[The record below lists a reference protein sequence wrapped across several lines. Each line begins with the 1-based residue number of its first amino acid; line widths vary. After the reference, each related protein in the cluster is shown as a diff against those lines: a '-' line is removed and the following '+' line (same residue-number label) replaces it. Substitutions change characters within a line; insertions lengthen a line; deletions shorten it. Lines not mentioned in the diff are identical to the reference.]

1 MANLFSPQFGGNVQI
16 KSSGP
21 AFLEK
26 MKARVESGL
35 LMGRPHPRSRY
46 AVTSHTP
53 RELVF
58 RAADMKTAINVGL
71 NDAVLRVPGNN
82 EIEYSV
88 TYKRWAAYCVGLGL
102 VIGIGLA
109 ATFLWWHA
117 GIKIGGYELAG
128 DLSFGGPVVSTLVW
142 ANIAFWSLVWP
153 WLLIAMHKPFA
164 RQLMNRIITEVDRGV
179 ATPASA
185 AGSKSPVR

>member
-1 MANLFSPQFGGNVQI
+1 MANWFSPQFSGKTRI
-16 KSSGP
+16 KSSGA

-35 LMGRPHPRSRY
+35 LIGKPHPRSRY
-46 AVTSHTP
+46 AVTSHTQ
-53 RELVF
+53 RELAF
-58 RAADMKTAINVGL
+58 RASDMKTAINVGL
-71 NDAVLRVPGNN
+71 NDAVLRVTSSQ

-102 VIGIGLA
+102 VIGTGLA
-109 ATFLWWHA
+109 ATFVWWRT
-117 GIKIGGYELAG
+117 GIEIGAYRLAAN
-128 DLSFGGPVVSTLVW
+128 LSFGGPIVSALVW

-164 RQLMNRIITEVDRGV
+164 RQLLDRIIGEVDGRV
-179 ATPASA
+179 ETPRS
-185 AGSKSPVR
+185 GTLSKAPFR